1 MNLEKAHY
9 LAENL
14 SALPGYELAFSAP
27 FFNEFTMQVPGDP
40 RKIRSQLKDAGILL
54 DDPKSLTALGSPDTL
69 RFAVTEK
76 RTKDELDRLVDILGG
91 MR

>member
-1 MNLEKAHY
+1 
-9 LAENL
+9 
-14 SALPGYELAFSAP
+14 
-27 FFNEFTMQVPGDP
+27 VPGDP
-40 RKIRSQLKDAGILL
+40 RKIRSQLKDAGMLL
-54 DDPKSLTALGSPDTL
+54 DDPKSLAALGAPDTL